1 MKAIRTIIFAALA
14 LAAVSCGS
22 PSKQM
27 EQGQTLSVTSNPE
40 VLVCIDKNIDAQINF
55 IFPEKYFNPK
65 VILEIVPAIVYDG
78 GESTS
83 ETIYFQGQKV
93 KDNYPVVSAKGDT
106 LNASAHFTYVEGMEH
121 SYLEL
126 RSTAVFGKDGKK
138 RLALPSIKLADGVNT
153 TYMLAHP
160 KYALN
165 FRADEY
171 QDTLHLHTDA
181 LVHYEQSS
189 AVIEP
194 SARNRESVHNY
205 DKALKEL
212 AANPRIILRGSQ
224 ILAYA
229 SPEGGEEFND
239 RLSQHR
245 ASSARDKWTPMTRG
259 VKLDAPSI
267 ESLGQDWE
275 GFKAA
280 VDSSDIADKGLIIR
294 VLSMY
299 EDPARREEEIRNM
312 ASVYYELKKDVLP
325 ELRRSVY
332 VVNYDFVN
340 YTSEELKEKKAAG
353 ETMDEIQLLHLAATT
368 YDLAEKKSYFEEAF
382 RNYASLNAAYG
393 LAIIALAEGKVGE
406 ADMYASKLGNE
417 PDALNLRG
425 AIAITKGNRD
435 EAYDLFK
442 QSGLPEAVQGMGYIL
457 IDKGQYEEA
466 ASTLKGTGSFN
477 EALALLLCGKVDEAD
492 ALVEPKYPCSSYLK
506 AVIAARKND
515 AEGVKKN
522 LEKASESDKFKARAE
537 KDIEFALYR

>member
-1 MKAIRTIIFAALA
+1 MKTFRIIILAALA
-14 LAAVSCGS
+14 LAAASCGS

-27 EQGQTLSVTSNPE
+27 EQGQNLAVTCEPE
-40 VLVCIDKNIDAQINF
+40 VLVCIDKNIDAAINF
-55 IFPEKYFNPK
+55 VFPEKYFNPK
-65 VILEIVPAIVYDG
+65 VIMEIVPAIVYDG

-83 ETIYFQGQKV
+83 DTIRFQGQKV

-106 LNASAHFTYVEGMEH
+106 LNASAHFTYVKGMEQ

-138 RLALPSIKLADGVNT
+138 RLALPSVKIADGVNT

-160 KYALN
+160 KFALN

-171 QDTLHLHTDA
+171 QDTLHMHSDA
-181 LVHYEQSS
+181 QVYFEQSS

-194 SARNRESVHNY
+194 SARNRESVHKY
-205 DKALKEL
+205 DKAIKEL
-212 AANPRIILRGSQ
+212 AANPRIILRNSQ

-229 SPEGGEEFND
+229 SPEGGEAFND

-245 ASSARDKWTPMTRG
+245 AVSARDKWTPMTRG

-275 GFKAA
+275 GFKSA

-299 EDPARREEEIRNM
+299 DDPARREEEIRNIS
-312 ASVYYELKKDVLP
+312 SVYYELKKDVLP

-340 YTSEELKEKKAAG
+340 YTSEELKEMKAAG
-353 ETMDEIQLLHLAATT
+353 QVMDEIQLLHLAATT
-368 YDLAEKKSYFEEAF
+368 DDLAEKKGYFDEAF
-382 RNYASLNAAYG
+382 KNYASVNAAYG
-393 LAIIALAEGKVGE
+393 LAVIALGEGNVDDAE
-406 ADMYASKLGNE
+406 MYASKLGDE
-417 PDALNLRG
+417 PDAINLRG

-435 EAYDLFK
+435 EAYSLFE
-442 QSGLPEAVQGMGYIL
+442 QSGLPEAAVGMGYIL
-457 IDKGQYEEA
+457 IDKGQYEDA
-466 ASTLKGTGSFN
+466 AAKLEGTGSFN
-477 EALALLLCGKVDEAD
+477 EALAQLLCGNVDAAD
-492 ALVEPKYPCSSYLK
+492 SIINCECPCSSYLK
-506 AVIAARKND
+506 AIIAARRND
-515 AEGVKKN
+515 ADGVKKY
-522 LEKASESDKFKARAE
+522 LEKASGNANLKARAE